1 LGIRPED
8 IDALICVALSCT
20 TWNVFNCAAFGP
32 SWHPLKLQ
40 LVLNKGSM
48 VALKLVFALQVVL
61 AVFVVLESDFEQEIT
76 EKQIHAEIKIK
87 KYVDFFILFFIKLF

>member
-1 LGIRPED
+1 
-8 IDALICVALSCT
+8 
-20 TWNVFNCAAFGP
+20 
-32 SWHPLKLQ
+32 
-40 LVLNKGSM
+40 M